1 MCTTQS
7 YDIPFYYLLPQ
18 TIYVQSGIQHHLMVS
33 FCACEHEA
41 VTLLRMK
48 LWPATPQQPSLA
60 FQFEL
65 LDSYESL
72 LLECQVAL
80 RDFVTSLEVNLPWYE
95 KLQKDTVS
103 CLFMHMHANDL
114 CIQCIHGTC
123 SAVPQTVPNYH

>member
-1 MCTTQS
+1 M
-7 YDIPFYYLLPQ
+7 
-18 TIYVQSGIQHHLMVS
+18 MS
-33 FCACEHEA
+33 FCACEDKT
-41 VTLLRMK
+41 VTLLLME
-48 LWPATPQQPSLA
+48 LWTATPQQPSLS

-95 KLQKDTVS
+95 KLQDTVS
-103 CLFMHMHANDL
+103 CLFMLMHANDL

-123 SAVPQTVPNYH
+123 STVPQTVPNHH

>member
-1 MCTTQS
+1 MHMFTCLFNAVIITGMHAGITQS
-7 YDIPFYYLLPQ
+7 YDVPFSLSIRACMHARTHAHSPYAE
-18 TIYVQSGIQHHLMVS
+18 TGVQHHLMVS
-33 FCACEHEA
+33 FCRCEDEA
-41 VTLLRMK
+41 TTLLRMN

-60 FQFEL
+60 FQFQL

-103 CLFMHMHANDL
+103 
-114 CIQCIHGTC
+114 
-123 SAVPQTVPNYH
+123 

>member
-1 MCTTQS
+1 M
-7 YDIPFYYLLPQ
+7 
-18 TIYVQSGIQHHLMVS
+18 MAS
-33 FCACEHEA
+33 FCRCEEEA
-41 VTLLRMK
+41 ITLLRMR

-95 KLQKDTVS
+95 KLQNDTVS
-103 CLFMHMHANDL
+103 YPCMH
-114 CIQCIHGTC
+114 
-123 SAVPQTVPNYH
+123 VRRKEFV